1 MTTQNLYVSPLKPG
15 TQWDTN
21 KHTLKSETH
30 NFIGT
35 QILLHTLHVF
45 LTAINP
51 AKKSLA
57 TPNVIDEEAEVSYV
71 FKVTG

>member
-1 MTTQNLYVSPLKPG
+1 MSPLKPG

-21 KHTLKSETH
+21 KHTIKSETH

-35 QILLHTLHVF
+35 QILLHTIHVF
-45 LTAINP
+45 MTAIDP

-57 TPNVIDEEAEVSYV
+57 TPNFTDEETEVRYV
-71 FKVTG
+71 FKDTG